1 MVASVG
7 EAAVARRI
15 EREMAR
21 SLEAKRK
28 RRDDNIREDKRARC
42 AVVFQAIWRG
52 RCMRALVAPAL
63 ASRRREAEEI
73 RRMFQEERLAEC
85 VVALEAE
92 RRELELKRQ
101 CTELDAM
108 RYAEKRT
115 RTSWAF
121 LRHLEETARGEELVR
136 MRAEERFTRAL
147 MDVEIQD
154 LRRAQIA
161 QREEEESG
169 RMHAEDLA
177 MRELKLAEKAQILER
192 VLMQA
197 EDMLARGLK
206 NFEQQ
211 ELASSRAEGYRMAA
225 EDSASATWN
234 AEFRR
239 QREACLRE
247 AWARSTPIQRAVD
260 PRGVAAA
267 RALVCADGVRT
278 PSKPEPSELLDERTI
293 LVMEQ
298 ARRREYCKSHLD
310 RISASAL
317 RVRKDRQAA
326 AHTKGLGR
334 TLSVHGNKS
343 GARGGS
349 QGEMSFEEDLV
360 SPKNDRAGPAER
372 DGAECKLT
380 SDMLSHLGP
389 LEDLTALELCVEGLT
404 SASLLQAC
412 TSLKSLSLNVN
423 RLSSPSG
430 LVVSTSLV
438 RLGLRDNRL
447 SSLQGLSGLP
457 SLREL
462 RLDINH
468 LSSLHE
474 LKLLPALV
482 ELSANT
488 NHIRELPEGF
498 AAGLMQPTDPIP
510 AQTETCPTVVERAV
524 ACGGLQK
531 LELYHNRLASINPR
545 ALQGLA
551 SLTHLDLGR
560 NQLQTLDGQALECC
574 PALSTLI
581 LSQNLLREPPSP
593 LCLPLLNELWLSGNQ
608 IRSMGSWASSPTET
622 RLDSLPERWTK
633 HRAILEGA
641 LLELSGDSPQQLRAS
656 PGDQHLKHIPFLG
669 RVSEGQGRESEYGKQ
684 ETSTRG
690 EHGRTYDDATVW
702 LPSLEVLHL
711 QDNALET
718 LGGRFSLAG
727 CPLLRSFDASFN
739 QLRAPDEIALSLEAC
754 SGLEEVRLHDNP
766 ASACPNYADAITLSC
781 PHLTRMDGVHLD
793 AQVHWR
799 AGANTY
805 GRRADLVLPFL
816 LETGETSEARRGAAA
831 ATPTTARNETTG
843 NDVSESKASKEASV
857 GDYCPWCGVC
867 TLRAKHANDTVEE
880 SDAVNVAEVIVRGRD
895 GERDEASGLDPAS
908 GTTNLPQHI
917 PGCVEGGRFSGPSTC
932 VSCGFELP
940 SANLWSVSESRAARS
955 FVSWQDVCSAGGRW
969 RDGFCADV
977 RDTIGIGQEEMS
989 ERDSFRKA
997 CLQGRVEREKM
1008 RRRHRR
1014 EERNVTTGAG
1024 VNEERTA
1031 QLVASSPGVRQDVGT
1046 TWPAN
1051 EKAVTKLQSAFRGF
1065 HVRRALQAAL
1075 DSAKY
1080 VDDELEGL
1088 LNINGGDRFELDR
1101 FLSPPPELGDGW
1113 LGTTA
1118 VAQGNKNIPRHPTPP
1133 SRAKATSIR
1142 LIDTARAAVS
1152 NTPRRPHPRGGDG
1165 VEATSR
1171 TRLDSY
1177 CTGGTGHATKSTFL
1191 SETAQAVQTGRS
1203 DDRETAE
1210 RTTSDEGGASA
1221 RDKASE
1227 GGGGRGRRAK
1237 SDLARDWGLT
1247 DPRAAR
1253 AFAKRAKRL
1262 RKFQNGEGQK
1272 KKNTQ
1277 HSRNGSGGE
1286 SATQRS
1292 NGGEGGWVQVPRAPR
1307 EARPRLAPVG
1317 SDDPAVA
1324 TTDPGA
1330 QQSTRRGARP
1340 WPLTKPHRSSPRRG
1354 RPCAQL
1360 HAQDL
1365 GLSCAETVFVHKSGP
1380 TAV

>member
-1 MVASVG
+1 MVVDTVSHTDVVASVG

-28 RRDDNIREDKRARC
+28 RRDDHIREDKRARC

-52 RCMRALVAPAL
+52 RCLRALVAPAL
-63 ASRRREAEEI
+63 ASRRREGEET
-73 RRMFQEERLAEC
+73 RRMFQEERLAKC
-85 VVALEAE
+85 VIALEAE
-92 RRELELKRQ
+92 RREIELKRQ
-101 CTELDAM
+101 CNELDAM

-115 RTSWAF
+115 RASWAF

-136 MRAEERFTRAL
+136 MRAEERLTRAL

-169 RMHAEDLA
+169 RMRAEDLA
-177 MRELKLAEKAQILER
+177 MRELKLAEKAQTLER
-192 VLMQA
+192 VVMQA
-197 EDMLARGLK
+197 EDMLARGLE
-206 NFEQQ
+206 NYEEQ
-211 ELASSRAEGYRMAA
+211 ELASSRAEGCRMAA
-225 EDSASATWN
+225 ADSASATWN
-234 AEFRR
+234 AAFRR
-239 QREACLRE
+239 QRETCLRE

-260 PRGVAAA
+260 PRGAAAA
-267 RALVCADGVRT
+267 RALVCADGIRA
-278 PSKPEPSELLDERTI
+278 PSKPEPSELLDARSM
-293 LVMEQ
+293 LMMEQ
-298 ARRREYCKSHLD
+298 ARRREYCKRHLNQ
-310 RISASAL
+310 ISASAL

-334 TLSVHGNKS
+334 TLSGHGNKS

-349 QGEMSFEEDLV
+349 QGEVSFEEDLV
-360 SPKNDRAGPAER
+360 SPKKDRAGPAER

-457 SLREL
+457 NLREL

-488 NHIRELPEGF
+488 NHIRELSEGF
-498 AAGLMQPTDPIP
+498 AAGLMSPTDPIP

-531 LELYHNRLASINPR
+531 LELYHNRLASIHPR

-608 IRSMGSWASSPTET
+608 IRSMGAWASSPTET
-622 RLDSLPERWTK
+622 RLRSLPERWAK
-633 HRAILEGA
+633 HRATLEGA
-641 LLELSGDSPQQLRAS
+641 LLELSGDSAEQLRAS
-656 PGDQHLKHIPFLG
+656 PEDQPLKHTPFLG
-669 RVSEGQGRESEYGKQ
+669 RVSEGQGRESEYGKP

-702 LPSLEVLHL
+702 LPCLEVLHM

-718 LGGRFSLAG
+718 LGGWFSLAG
-727 CPLLRSFDASFN
+727 CPLLRSFDVSFN

-766 ASACPNYADAITLSC
+766 ASACPNYADAIALSC
-781 PHLTRMDGVHLD
+781 PHLMRMDGVHLD

-816 LETGETSEARRGAAA
+816 LETGETSEAPHGAAA
-831 ATPTTARNETTG
+831 STPTAARSETTG
-843 NDVSESKASKEASV
+843 NDVSESKALKEASV
-857 GDYCPWCGVC
+857 GDCCLWCGVC
-867 TLRAKHANDTVEE
+867 TLRAEHANNTVEE
-880 SDAVNVAEVIVRGRD
+880 SDAVNVAGVIVRGRD
-895 GERDEASGLDPAS
+895 GKRDEASGLDPAS
-908 GTTNLPQHI
+908 GTINLPQHM
-917 PGCVEGGRFSGPSTC
+917 PGCVEGGRSSGPSTC

-940 SANLWSVSESRAARS
+940 SADLWSVSESRAARS
-955 FVSWQDVCSAGGRW
+955 FVSWQGVCSAGGRW
-969 RDGFCADV
+969 RDGFCAGV
-977 RDTIGIGQEEMS
+977 RDKIGIGQAEMS
-989 ERDSFRKA
+989 ESDSFRKA
-997 CLQGRVEREKM
+997 CLRGRVEREKM

-1014 EERNVTTGAG
+1014 EERNVATGAG
-1024 VNEERTA
+1024 FNE
-1031 QLVASSPGVRQDVGT
+1031 
-1046 TWPAN
+1046 
-1051 EKAVTKLQSAFRGF
+1051 
-1065 HVRRALQAAL
+1065 
-1075 DSAKY
+1075 
-1080 VDDELEGL
+1080 
-1088 LNINGGDRFELDR
+1088 
-1101 FLSPPPELGDGW
+1101 
-1113 LGTTA
+1113 
-1118 VAQGNKNIPRHPTPP
+1118 
-1133 SRAKATSIR
+1133 
-1142 LIDTARAAVS
+1142 
-1152 NTPRRPHPRGGDG
+1152 
-1165 VEATSR
+1165 
-1171 TRLDSY
+1171 
-1177 CTGGTGHATKSTFL
+1177 
-1191 SETAQAVQTGRS
+1191 
-1203 DDRETAE
+1203 
-1210 RTTSDEGGASA
+1210 
-1221 RDKASE
+1221 
-1227 GGGGRGRRAK
+1227 
-1237 SDLARDWGLT
+1237 
-1247 DPRAAR
+1247 
-1253 AFAKRAKRL
+1253 
-1262 RKFQNGEGQK
+1262 
-1272 KKNTQ
+1272 
-1277 HSRNGSGGE
+1277 
-1286 SATQRS
+1286 
-1292 NGGEGGWVQVPRAPR
+1292 
-1307 EARPRLAPVG
+1307 
-1317 SDDPAVA
+1317 
-1324 TTDPGA
+1324 
-1330 QQSTRRGARP
+1330 
-1340 WPLTKPHRSSPRRG
+1340 
-1354 RPCAQL
+1354 
-1360 HAQDL
+1360 
-1365 GLSCAETVFVHKSGP
+1365 
-1380 TAV
+1380 

>member
-1 MVASVG
+1 MVVDTVSHTDVVASVG

-28 RRDDNIREDKRARC
+28 RRDDHIREDKRARC

-52 RCMRALVAPAL
+52 RCLRALVAPAL
-63 ASRRREAEEI
+63 ASRRREGEET
-73 RRMFQEERLAEC
+73 RRMFQEERLAKC
-85 VVALEAE
+85 VIALEAE
-92 RRELELKRQ
+92 RREIELKRQ
-101 CTELDAM
+101 CNELDAM

-115 RTSWAF
+115 RASWAF

-136 MRAEERFTRAL
+136 MRAEERLTRAL

-169 RMHAEDLA
+169 RMRAEDLA
-177 MRELKLAEKAQILER
+177 MRELKLAEKAQTLER
-192 VLMQA
+192 VVMQA

-206 NFEQQ
+206 NYEEQ
-211 ELASSRAEGYRMAA
+211 ELASSRAEGCRMAA
-225 EDSASATWN
+225 ADSASATWN
-234 AEFRR
+234 AAFRR
-239 QREACLRE
+239 QRETCLRE

-260 PRGVAAA
+260 PRGAAAA
-267 RALVCADGVRT
+267 RALVCADGVRA
-278 PSKPEPSELLDERTI
+278 PSKLEPSELLDERSM
-293 LVMEQ
+293 LMMEQ
-298 ARRREYCKSHLD
+298 ARRREYCKRHLNQ
-310 RISASAL
+310 ISASAL
-317 RVRKDRQAA
+317 RVRTDRQAA

-334 TLSVHGNKS
+334 TLSGHGNKS

-349 QGEMSFEEDLV
+349 QGEVSFEEDLV
-360 SPKNDRAGPAER
+360 SPKKDRAGPAER

-457 SLREL
+457 NLREL

-488 NHIRELPEGF
+488 NHIRELSEGF
-498 AAGLMQPTDPIP
+498 AAGLMSPTDPIP

-531 LELYHNRLASINPR
+531 LELYHNRLASIHPR

-608 IRSMGSWASSPTET
+608 IRSMGAWASSPTET
-622 RLDSLPERWTK
+622 RLRSLPERWAK
-633 HRAILEGA
+633 HRATLEGA
-641 LLELSGDSPQQLRAS
+641 LLELSGDSAEQLRAS
-656 PGDQHLKHIPFLG
+656 PEDQPLKHTPFLG
-669 RVSEGQGRESEYGKQ
+669 RVSEGQGRESEYGKP

-702 LPSLEVLHL
+702 LPCLEVLHM

-718 LGGRFSLAG
+718 LGGWFSLAG
-727 CPLLRSFDASFN
+727 CPLLRSFDVSFN
-739 QLRAPDEIALSLEAC
+739 QLRDPDEIALSLEAC

-766 ASACPNYADAITLSC
+766 ASACPNYADAIALSC
-781 PHLTRMDGVHLD
+781 PHLMRMDGVHLD

-816 LETGETSEARRGAAA
+816 LETGETSEAPHGAAA
-831 ATPTTARNETTG
+831 STPTAARSETTG
-843 NDVSESKASKEASV
+843 NDVSESKALKEASV
-857 GDYCPWCGVC
+857 GDCCLWCGVC
-867 TLRAKHANDTVEE
+867 TLRAEHANNTVEE
-880 SDAVNVAEVIVRGRD
+880 SDAVNVAGVIVRGRD
-895 GERDEASGLDPAS
+895 GKRDEASGLDPAS
-908 GTTNLPQHI
+908 GTINLPQHM
-917 PGCVEGGRFSGPSTC
+917 PGCVEGGRSSGPSTC

-940 SANLWSVSESRAARS
+940 SADLWSVSESRAARS
-955 FVSWQDVCSAGGRW
+955 FVSWQGVCSAGGRW
-969 RDGFCADV
+969 RDGFCAGV
-977 RDTIGIGQEEMS
+977 RDKIGIGQAEMS
-989 ERDSFRKA
+989 ESDSFRKA
-997 CLQGRVEREKM
+997 CLRGRVEREKM

-1014 EERNVTTGAG
+1014 EERNVATGAG
-1024 VNEERTA
+1024 
-1031 QLVASSPGVRQDVGT
+1031 
-1046 TWPAN
+1046 
-1051 EKAVTKLQSAFRGF
+1051 
-1065 HVRRALQAAL
+1065 
-1075 DSAKY
+1075 
-1080 VDDELEGL
+1080 
-1088 LNINGGDRFELDR
+1088 
-1101 FLSPPPELGDGW
+1101 
-1113 LGTTA
+1113 
-1118 VAQGNKNIPRHPTPP
+1118 
-1133 SRAKATSIR
+1133 
-1142 LIDTARAAVS
+1142 
-1152 NTPRRPHPRGGDG
+1152 
-1165 VEATSR
+1165 
-1171 TRLDSY
+1171 
-1177 CTGGTGHATKSTFL
+1177 
-1191 SETAQAVQTGRS
+1191 
-1203 DDRETAE
+1203 
-1210 RTTSDEGGASA
+1210 
-1221 RDKASE
+1221 
-1227 GGGGRGRRAK
+1227 
-1237 SDLARDWGLT
+1237 
-1247 DPRAAR
+1247 
-1253 AFAKRAKRL
+1253 
-1262 RKFQNGEGQK
+1262 
-1272 KKNTQ
+1272 
-1277 HSRNGSGGE
+1277 
-1286 SATQRS
+1286 
-1292 NGGEGGWVQVPRAPR
+1292 
-1307 EARPRLAPVG
+1307 
-1317 SDDPAVA
+1317 
-1324 TTDPGA
+1324 
-1330 QQSTRRGARP
+1330 
-1340 WPLTKPHRSSPRRG
+1340 
-1354 RPCAQL
+1354 
-1360 HAQDL
+1360 
-1365 GLSCAETVFVHKSGP
+1365 
-1380 TAV
+1380 